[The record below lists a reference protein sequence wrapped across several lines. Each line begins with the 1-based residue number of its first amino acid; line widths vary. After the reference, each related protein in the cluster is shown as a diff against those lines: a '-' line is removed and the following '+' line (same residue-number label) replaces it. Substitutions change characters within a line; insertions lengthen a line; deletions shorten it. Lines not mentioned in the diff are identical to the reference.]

1 LVAEGKPTGGPL
13 QIEFSRCIVSGEGVP
28 NGELRPVLCGSGLM
42 GLLFEPMLAAMVIGL
57 RPTGAGEASITLV
70 KPPFELLL
78 ILNGRVGVDNC
89 RDIGAT
95 GT

>member
-13 QIEFSRCIVSGEGVP
+13 QIEFNRFIVSGEGVP
-28 NGELRPVLCGSGLM
+28 NGELRPVLCGSGLI
-42 GLLFEPMLAAMVIGL
+42 GLLFEPMFAAMVIGL
-57 RPTGAGEASITLV
+57 MPTPPGEASITLV

-78 ILNGRVGVDNC
+78 ILNGRVGVDKC
-89 RDIGAT
+89 RVTGA

>member
-1 LVAEGKPTGGPL
+1 MVAEGKPTGGPL

>member
-13 QIEFSRCIVSGEGVP
+13 QIEFNRCIVSGEGVP
-28 NGELRPVLCGSGLM
+28 NGELRPVLCGSGFM
-42 GLLFEPMLAAMVIGL
+42 GLLFDPMLAAMVIGL

-89 RDIGAT
+89 RDIDTT
-95 GT
+95 GK